1 MLMQSISEPPPA
13 LELQGRTNLPLD
25 FVQQGKG
32 QLRTVHLGGLLYVVT
47 LDFLHSPFANLFW
60 KCELCVGVG
69 LGGHDVRRK
78 CVRSDFRVHECK
90 TVSSDHKFTQLR
102 ALLYVV
108 TLVGICGD
116 HIILPAQ
123 SLCKLIM

>member
-1 MLMQSISEPPPA
+1 MV
-13 LELQGRTNLPLD
+13 T
-25 FVQQGKG
+25 
-32 QLRTVHLGGLLYVVT
+32 T

-60 KCELCVGVG
+60 KCEVHVGVGVG
-69 LGGHDVRRK
+69 LGGHDVVRK
-78 CVRSDFRVHECK
+78 CVRSNFRVHECK
-90 TVSSDHKFTQLR
+90 AVSSDHKFTQLR

-116 HIILPAQ
+116 HIIVHAQ